1 MRLRDIRANA
11 REALKGHW
19 GVAIL
24 ASIIAA
30 TFTAAGGSATSSN
43 AEDVDFSKLGE
54 LTSTEILTTLAV
66 FGGIILLGLVLSV
79 VISSLVS
86 IGYAQFNIDLI
97 EGNDP
102 RIATLFSKGKQVGTA
117 IIANLLVF
125 IRVFIGTILFIIPG
139 IIAAFQYSMVNY
151 IIAENPGIKAREALE
166 RSKEMMRGNKFRF
179 FRLSLSFLGWSIL
192 VVLTLGIA
200 GIWVGPYIEASFAAF
215 YKDIA

>member
-1 MRLRDIRANA
+1 
-11 REALKGHW
+11 
-19 GVAIL
+19 
-24 ASIIAA
+24 
-30 TFTAAGGSATSSN
+30 
-43 AEDVDFSKLGE
+43 
-54 LTSTEILTTLAV
+54 V

-86 IGYAQFNIDLI
+86 IGYAQFNIDLV

-179 FRLSLSFLGWSIL
+179 FRLGLSFLGWSIL
-192 VVLTLGIA
+192 VVLTFGIA
-200 GIWVGPYIEASFAAF
+200 GIWVGPYIEASYAAF